1 MKKINKL
8 RKFYAAIDPADEVVN
23 DAINVFAVE
32 NGVVEMWDK
41 IKRNSDYPLLV
52 SNVFT
57 FYDPNI
63 TKEITEEGKEI
74 MDKMR
79 NSFRKLAEDK
89 DAMYDL
95 DTLVKNGI
103 YFHQNTDKIE
113 KEGIE
118 KMKNLSEDEL
128 QKIKDKFKL

>member
-63 TKEITEEGKEI
+63 TKEITEEGKKYLE
-74 MDKMR
+74 
-79 NSFRKLAEDK
+79 
-89 DAMYDL
+89 
-95 DTLVKNGI
+95 
-103 YFHQNTDKIE
+103 
-113 KEGIE
+113 
-118 KMKNLSEDEL
+118 EL
-128 QKIKDKFKL
+128 QEKIKKHGL